1 MNWNPPV
8 IGTQTIPGNNL
19 DRGLIGTGVQQS
31 PYYPYAQGPHVVA
44 RPISFCPAHGAQDV
58 VFMAD
63 DKRYCLKCIASLF
76 DRSGVHQMTD
86 KAPAQVKKW

>member
-1 MNWNPPV
+1 MNWNPPA
-8 IGTQTIPGNNL
+8 IGTQTATQTISGNNS
-19 DRGLIGTGVQQS
+19 TGVQQS
-31 PYYPYAQGPHVVA
+31 PYPYAQGPHVVA
-44 RPISFCPAHGAQDV
+44 CPVNFCPAHGAQDV

>member
-1 MNWNPPV
+1 MNRNPPGM
-8 IGTQTIPGNNL
+8 GTQQN
-19 DRGLIGTGVQQS
+19 
-31 PYYPYAQGPHVVA
+31 AQAP
-44 RPISFCPAHGAQDV
+44 RPVSFCPAHGAQGEI
-58 VFMAD
+58 FMAD